1 MILNDLFLEINQVFT
16 RAYCA
21 RDGARPCRLRP
32 LRCDWLL
39 PKRRDI
45 IRLLG
50 NKEKWLSS
58 WIESPNKGIFRC
70 RESVFFILQIVFF
83 LIPFYQFF
91 INPRIFTRPC
101 TVPDDQVIRVTL
113 AQSHMALR
121 LDCGQI
127 WSAME
132 RKMKITDVSI
142 DFLKIKP
149 FPSFSPIMSV
159 ECLTKTHWG
168 VETNLLF
175 CSAKHLLVSCLP
187 HLSG

>member
-32 LRCDWLL
+32 LPCDWLL

-121 LDCGQI
+121 PGL
-127 WSAME
+127 WSNMVGHGKKNE
-132 RKMKITDVSI
+132 NYRCVHWFFEDQTFSI
-142 DFLKIKP
+142 LFPDNVCWMFDKNTLRSGNQPTFL
-149 FPSFSPIMSV
+149 
-159 ECLTKTHWG
+159 
-168 VETNLLF
+168 
-175 CSAKHLLVSCLP
+175 
-187 HLSG
+187 

>member
-32 LRCDWLL
+32 LPCDWLL

-45 IRLLG
+45 IRLLE
-50 NKEKWLSS
+50 NKDKWLSYVV
-58 WIESPNKGIFRC
+58 ILN
-70 RESVFFILQIVFF
+70 REPQQRDLPMQGKCGFHFKIRILFNFF
-83 LIPFYQFF
+83 LSFFF

-101 TVPDDQVIRVTL
+101 TVPDDRVIRVTL

-159 ECLTKTHWG
+159 ECLTKTH
-168 VETNLLF
+168 
-175 CSAKHLLVSCLP
+175 
-187 HLSG
+187 

>member
-32 LRCDWLL
+32 LPCDWLL

-50 NKEKWLSS
+50 NKDKWLSYVV
-58 WIESPNKGIFRC
+58 ILN
-70 RESVFFILQIVFF
+70 REPQQRDLPMQGKCGFHFKIRILFNFF
-83 LIPFYQFF
+83 YHFF

-101 TVPDDQVIRVTL
+101 TVPDDRVIRVTL

-159 ECLTKTHWG
+159 ECLTKTH
-168 VETNLLF
+168 
-175 CSAKHLLVSCLP
+175 
-187 HLSG
+187 